1 MEPIN
6 IFIDGICIAGVT
18 LEKSGVDFPVID
30 IVRDGNYITSY
41 SPDQHILHFF
51 ILKDVKRFIYGYVNN
66 KCCNIFVDK

>member
-41 SPDQHILHFF
+41 STEQHILHFF
-51 ILKDVKRFIYGYVNN
+51 MESKEEGKSYYLASKRVWE
-66 KCCNIFVDK
+66 

>member
-18 LEKSGVDFPVID
+18 LEKSGIDFPVID

-51 ILKDVKRFIYGYVNN
+51 MENKEEGKSYYLASKRVWE
-66 KCCNIFVDK
+66 

>member
-41 SPDQHILHFF
+41 SPDQHILHLFMENKEEGKSYY
-51 ILKDVKRFIYGYVNN
+51 LASKRVWE
-66 KCCNIFVDK
+66 

>member
-18 LEKSGVDFPVID
+18 LEKSGIDFPVID

-51 ILKDVKRFIYGYVNN
+51 MENKGEGKSYYLASKRVWE
-66 KCCNIFVDK
+66 

>member
-41 SPDQHILHFF
+41 SPEQHILHFF
-51 ILKDVKRFIYGYVNN
+51 MENKEEGKSYYLASKRVWE
-66 KCCNIFVDK
+66 

>member
-41 SPDQHILHFF
+41 SPEQHILHFF
-51 ILKDVKRFIYGYVNN
+51 TESKEAGKSYYLASKRVWE
-66 KCCNIFVDK
+66 

>member
-41 SPDQHILHFF
+41 SPEQHILHFF
-51 ILKDVKRFIYGYVNN
+51 MEGKEEGKSYYLASKRVWE
-66 KCCNIFVDK
+66 

>member
-18 LEKSGVDFPVID
+18 LEKSGADFPVID

-41 SPDQHILHFF
+41 SPEQHILHFF
-51 ILKDVKRFIYGYVNN
+51 MENKGEGKSYYLASKRVWE
-66 KCCNIFVDK
+66 

>member
-51 ILKDVKRFIYGYVNN
+51 MENKEEGKSYYIASKRVWE
-66 KCCNIFVDK
+66 

>member
-30 IVRDGNYITSY
+30 IVRDGTYITSY

-51 ILKDVKRFIYGYVNN
+51 MENKEEGKSYYLASKRVWE
-66 KCCNIFVDK
+66 

>member
-51 ILKDVKRFIYGYVNN
+51 MENKEEGKSYYLASKRVWE
-66 KCCNIFVDK
+66 

>member
-51 ILKDVKRFIYGYVNN
+51 MDNKEEGKSYYLASKRVWE
-66 KCCNIFVDK
+66 

>member
-51 ILKDVKRFIYGYVNN
+51 MEN
-66 KCCNIFVDK
+66 KEEGKSYYLASRRVWE

>member
-18 LEKSGVDFPVID
+18 LEKSSVDFPVID

-51 ILKDVKRFIYGYVNN
+51 MENKEEGKSYYLASKRVWE
-66 KCCNIFVDK
+66 